1 MENVN
6 NEVVVVV
13 LRNPG
18 QSLAVQGGSDI
29 RKNWV
34 NFNILKYYNFPSC
47 NIDHTRALNVGNLM
61 ACTAQLPC
69 TSVNCLPFEGV
80 ISHNRVGRTGD
91 RSISVSMIS
100 QVIGDKSAKGHLV
113 LRNWFGGDLILTFR
127 KF

>member
-6 NEVVVVV
+6 NDVVVVV

-18 QSLAVQGGSDI
+18 QSLAVRGGSDI

-69 TSVNCLPFEGV
+69 TSVNCLPFDDRGGHQSQQGGLYWRSFDKC
-80 ISHNRVGRTGD
+80 IDDLSSH
-91 RSISVSMIS
+91 
-100 QVIGDKSAKGHLV
+100 
-113 LRNWFGGDLILTFR
+113 W
-127 KF
+127 